1 MARALAL
8 ILGTVLLSGCADP
21 IYSYSKPGGN
31 LADFKQD
38 SYACVQDSRLSSGVA
53 SELMSTAAQVDTKR
67 DANLYR
73 MCMEARGWMAE

>member
-21 IYSYSKPGGN
+21 IYSYSRPGSN

-38 SYACVQDSRLSSGVA
+38 SNACVQDSRLSSGA
-53 SELMSTAAQVDTKR
+53 ARELMSTTTQVDTKR
-67 DANLYR
+67 DANLYKR
-73 MCMEARGWMAE
+73 CMEARGWTAE